1 MIRLNLLLNRF
12 NCSQQYSNKFA
23 FSSELKEVPREFTE
37 PMKTK
42 FEIIGREQ
50 VNHNCYI
57 FKFKFAGPKFPLKM
71 SQHFRISE
79 FFPTHKAPQGEEVAK
94 YYTPITTLK

>member
-1 MIRLNLLLNRF
+1 M
-12 NCSQQYSNKFA
+12 
-23 FSSELKEVPREFTE
+23 PREVTA
-37 PMKTK
+37 PIKTK
-42 FEIIGREQ
+42 FQIVGKEE

-57 FKFKFAGPKFPLKM
+57 FKFKFDGAAFPLKM

-94 YYTPITTLK
+94 YYTPITTYKEFESGVTFFLFTENSHAYQSVQATAA